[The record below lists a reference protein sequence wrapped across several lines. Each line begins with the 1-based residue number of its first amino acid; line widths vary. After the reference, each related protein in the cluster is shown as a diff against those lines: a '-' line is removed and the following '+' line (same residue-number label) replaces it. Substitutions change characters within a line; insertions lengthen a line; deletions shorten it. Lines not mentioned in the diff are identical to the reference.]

1 MVLKIRIK
9 RQKPGEKPT
18 FESYEV
24 PASEGMT
31 LLDVLNFVRDEID
44 PTLTVRQFCRAGIC
58 GTCGVNVNGFPKL
71 ICKEQAM
78 PYALLK
84 REVTFEPI
92 NLPTI
97 KDLVVDP
104 SDQIKKL
111 KSMALW
117 IKEVANN
124 IPLEPEKSKE
134 VEESA
139 DCILCFACQ
148 SYCPQ
153 ILDESYLGPLFF
165 AKLFRFSSDPRDNNQ
180 QKRVEQSIQG
190 GLYRCLSCN
199 KCNNV
204 CPKEVR
210 PASLIRSLMQKPA

>member
-1 MVLKIRIK
+1 MLLKVRIK
-9 RQKPGEKPT
+9 RQKPGQEPA

-24 PASEGMT
+24 PVSEGMT
-31 LLDVLNFVRDEID
+31 LLDALNFVRDEID
-44 PTLTVRQFCRAGIC
+44 PTLSVRQFCKAGIC
-58 GTCGVNVNGFPKL
+58 GTCAVNVNGFPKL
-71 ICKEQAM
+71 VCKEQAT

-84 REVTFEPI
+84 TEVVFEPI

-104 SDQIKKL
+104 SQQIEKL
-111 KSMALW
+111 KSMSLW
-117 IKEVANN
+117 LKELEQNLP
-124 IPLEPEKSKE
+124 IPPEKSKE

-153 ILDESYLGPLFF
+153 TLDKSYIGPLFF
-165 AKLFRFSSDPRDNNQ
+165 AKLFRFAIDPREEHQEHRLNQ
-180 QKRVEQSIQG
+180 SLLG
-190 GLYRCLSCN
+190 GLYSCLSCN
-199 KCNNV
+199 KCNNA

-210 PASLIRSLMQKPA
+210 PATLIRNLMQFN